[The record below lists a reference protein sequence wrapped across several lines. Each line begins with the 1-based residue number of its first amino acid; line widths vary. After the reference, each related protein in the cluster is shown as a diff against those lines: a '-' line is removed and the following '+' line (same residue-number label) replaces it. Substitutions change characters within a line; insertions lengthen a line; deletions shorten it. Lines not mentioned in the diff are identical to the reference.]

1 MRIRHAVALALV
13 CGLSLAFLQ
22 AQGPQAAQ
30 AAQGQGQ
37 KGVVLKGKAP
47 VSKELIKVTLPKP
60 QEFDLPN
67 GVHVLVLEDHRL
79 PLVSFQVVIPG
90 AGGYFDPP
98 ELPGLA
104 QFVAALVREG
114 TTTRTSAQISQQLE
128 TIAANIGVGVGMSG
142 TTATISGSSLTDNLD
157 AVLALASD
165 ILLNPTFSDE
175 ELGRYKVR
183 TNASLMNNRTQP
195 NFLSV
200 EMVNRVLYGTHPAS
214 RTAPTPEALGKATR
228 AMLVDF
234 HQAHYV
240 PDFALIAMVGD
251 VTAPIARQKLT
262 AAFGSWKKA
271 GAARPPVSDP
281 PESGPSKVYLINRP
295 GSVQSN
301 VAVASP
307 AISRTSPDYDT
318 VRVLNEIIGGG
329 PTGRLF
335 LNLREDK
342 GWTYGAYSS
351 VTATMFRGD
360 WVARAEV
367 RTDVTEG
374 ALRETLAEMAALRDQ
389 PLSEAALQEKK
400 RLLVANFALSLE
412 SPDTILN
419 NYVTRWLYKL
429 PADYWDKY
437 PDRIIGVT
445 SAGLQAAARK
455 YFDPARLQI
464 VVVGDGAKIG
474 EVLKKFGPLE
484 TYDTDGKK
492 TGQ

>member
-1 MRIRHAVALALV
+1 MRLRHALAMTALV
-13 CGLSLAFLQ
+13 GLATALLNAQ
-22 AQGPQAAQ
+22 APQAPPAGPSQ
-30 AAQGQGQ
+30 SL

-47 VSKELIKVTLPKP
+47 VSKEILRVSLPKP
-60 QEFDLPN
+60 QEFDLAN
-67 GVHVLVLEDHRL
+67 GVHVIVLEDHRL

-98 ELPGLA
+98 EVPGLA
-104 QFVAALVREG
+104 SVVAAMMREG
-114 TTTRTSAQISQQLE
+114 TATRTSAQISQQLE
-128 TIAANIGVGVGMSG
+128 TIAANVGVGVGMSG
-142 TTATISGSSLTDNLD
+142 TTATISGTGLSDNLD
-157 AVLALASD
+157 AVLGLAGD
-165 ILLNPTFSDE
+165 VLLNPTFPEE
-175 ELGRYKVR
+175 ELGRYKTR
-183 TNASLMNNRTQP
+183 TNASLMQNRTMP
-195 NFLSV
+195 TFLSI
-200 EMVNRVLYGTHPAS
+200 EMVNRVLYGSHPAG
-214 RTAPTPEALGKATR
+214 RTAPTPEAIGKATR

-234 HQAHYV
+234 HRTRYV

-251 VTAPIARQKLT
+251 ITPAAAKEKLGAT
-262 AAFGSWKKA
+262 FGSWKKA
-271 GAARPPVSDP
+271 NGGKPTVTEPPPV
-281 PESGPSKVYLINRP
+281 GPATVYLVNRP

-351 VTATMFRGD
+351 ITATLFRGD

-374 ALRETLAEMAALRDQ
+374 ALRETLQEMATLRDQ
-389 PLSEAALQEKK
+389 PLSDTALQEKK

-412 SPDTILN
+412 SPDAILG
-419 NYVTRWLYKL
+419 NYVASWLYKL
-429 PADYWDKY
+429 PPGYWDKY
-437 PDRIIGVT
+437 PDRVMAVT
-445 SAGLQAAARK
+445 AADLQAAARK

-464 VVVGDGAKIG
+464 VVVGDGARIG
-474 EVLKKFGPLE
+474 EVLKKFGTVE

-492 TGQ
+492 VTQ